1 MSARQVTGRAARR
14 PKALRAG
21 LIVREVGGETLVYDT
36 RRHRM
41 HCLGPLV
48 ARIWRACTGRR
59 TVAQVSASVCDGQ
72 GHRVDEAA
80 VELALL
86 RLRRARLVDRHDPP
100 VAASRRELLQRAAGL
115 GGLTLLTLGAPTAL
129 QAATCTTEAACH
141 ALPNASCTGL
151 PCCPGPGAPAGS
163 RCVRPGGGP
172 NCDCR

>member
-1 MSARQVTGRAARR
+1 MSTRPASGQARRR
-14 PKALRAG
+14 PKALRDG

-48 ARIWRACTGRR
+48 ARVWRACTGRR
-59 TVAQVSASVCDGQ
+59 TVAQVSAAVASGR
-72 GHRVDEAA
+72 GRAVDEAA
-80 VELALL
+80 VQLALL
-86 RLRRARLVDRHDPP
+86 RLRRARLLDRRDPP

-115 GGLTLLTLGAPTAL
+115 GGLTLLTLGAPTVL
-129 QAATCTTEAACH
+129 HAASCTTEAECH

-151 PCCPGPGAPAGS
+151 PCCPGTGAPAGS
-163 RCVRPGGGP
+163 RCIRPGGGP